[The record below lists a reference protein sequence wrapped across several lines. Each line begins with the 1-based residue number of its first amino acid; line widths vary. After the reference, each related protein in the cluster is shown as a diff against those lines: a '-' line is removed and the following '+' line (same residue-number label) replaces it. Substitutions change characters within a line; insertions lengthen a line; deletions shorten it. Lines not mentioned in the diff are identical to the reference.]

1 MTPSASAAFSTRR
14 IAAMVLRYW
23 YLLRSS
29 WPRLLDLVYWPA
41 VQMLMWGFLQLYISQ
56 NAGFFARA
64 GGTFIGAV
72 LLWDIL
78 FRGQLGFS
86 LSFLEEMWSRN
97 LANLMISPLRPVEFV
112 IALIIMS
119 LVRLAISTVPVSL
132 LAIAFFGFNLFGLGL
147 ALAAFFVNLLLTSWA
162 IGIFVSG
169 LVLRNG
175 LGAENL
181 AWTIMFIFLPLT
193 CVYYPVA
200 VLPGWLQVVA
210 WMLPPTYVFEG
221 MRSLL
226 IEQVFRPDLM
236 LEALGLNAVLFA
248 AGAVAFLALLKS
260 SRRNGSLMQA
270 GE

>member
-1 MTPSASAAFSTRR
+1 MSYSPRR
-14 IAAMVLRYW
+14 VSAMVLRYW

-29 WPRLLDLVYWPA
+29 WPRLLELVYWPA
-41 VQMLMWGFLQLYISQ
+41 VQMLMWGFLQQYV
-56 NAGFFARA
+56 NANASAFARA

-86 LSFLEEMWSRN
+86 VSFLEEMWARN
-97 LANLMISPLRPVEFV
+97 MGNLMISPLRPSEFV
-112 IALIIMS
+112 SALMVMS
-119 LVRLAISTVPVSL
+119 VVRLAIGMVPVSL
-132 LAIAFFGFNLFGLGL
+132 LAIAFFGFNLWSLGL
-147 ALAAFFVNLLLTSWA
+147 ALAAFFVNLILTSWA

-200 VLPGWLQVVA
+200 TLPSWLQVIA
-210 WMLPPTYVFEG
+210 WALPPTYVFEG
-221 MRSLL
+221 MRTLL
-226 IEQVFRPDLM
+226 IEHIFRADLM
-236 LEALGLNAVLFA
+236 LEALALNVIFFA
-248 AGAVAFLALLKS
+248 LATAAFLALLAS
-260 SRRNGSLMQA
+260 ARRQGALLQT

>member
-1 MTPSASAAFSTRR
+1 MSYSPRR
-14 IAAMVLRYW
+14 VSAMVLRYW

-29 WPRLLDLVYWPA
+29 WPRLLELVYWPA
-41 VQMLMWGFLQLYISQ
+41 VQMLMWGFLQQYV
-56 NAGFFARA
+56 NANASAFARA

-86 LSFLEEMWSRN
+86 VSFLEEMWARN
-97 LANLMISPLRPVEFV
+97 MGNLMISPLRPSEFV
-112 IALIIMS
+112 SALMVMS
-119 LVRLAISTVPVSL
+119 VVRLAIGMVPVSL
-132 LAIAFFGFNLFGLGL
+132 LAVAFFGFNLWSLGL
-147 ALAAFFVNLLLTSWA
+147 ALAAFFVNLILTSWA

-200 VLPGWLQVVA
+200 TLPSWLQVIA
-210 WMLPPTYVFEG
+210 WALPPTYVFEG
-221 MRSLL
+221 MRTLL
-226 IEQVFRPDLM
+226 IEHIFRPDLM
-236 LEALGLNAVLFA
+236 LEALALNVIFFA
-248 AGAVAFLALLKS
+248 LATAAFLALLAS
-260 SRRNGSLMQA
+260 ARRQGALLQT